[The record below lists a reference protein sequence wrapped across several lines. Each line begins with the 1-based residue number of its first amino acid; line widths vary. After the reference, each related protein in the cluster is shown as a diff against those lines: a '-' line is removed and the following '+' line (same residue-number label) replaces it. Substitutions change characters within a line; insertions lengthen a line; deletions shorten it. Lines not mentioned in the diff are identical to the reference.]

1 MRANISARVASA
13 TVYFILNV
21 YHIRLFSFGFEVGNP
36 SLKNLL
42 PSPAIGIMICSD
54 LCIYYIRFFIRNLR
68 ETYGTGIY
76 CLLINGGRASR

>member
-1 MRANISARVASA
+1 MRTNISARIASA

-54 LCIYYIRFFIRNLR
+54 LYCIYCFLFSLLASYKRHTGQVFIA
-68 ETYGTGIY
+68 Y
-76 CLLINGGRASR
+76 

>member
-1 MRANISARVASA
+1 MRTNISARIASA

-42 PSPAIGIMICSD
+42 PSPAIGIMICHD
-54 LCIYYIRFFIRNLR
+54 LCISLLSSFLSLTRDIRDRYL
-68 ETYGTGIY
+68 
-76 CLLINGGRASR
+76 LLID

>member
-1 MRANISARVASA
+1 MRANISARIASA

-42 PSPAIGIMICSD
+42 PSPAIGMMICNN
-54 LCIYYIRFFIRNLR
+54 LCISFYLLFTRCLR

-76 CLLINGGRASR
+76 